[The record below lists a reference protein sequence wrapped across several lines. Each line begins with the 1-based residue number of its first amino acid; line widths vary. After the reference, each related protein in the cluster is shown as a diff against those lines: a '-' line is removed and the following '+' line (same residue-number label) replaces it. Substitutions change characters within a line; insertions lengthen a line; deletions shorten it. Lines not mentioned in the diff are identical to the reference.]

1 MTLTAAELRLR
12 RALQAFV
19 LLFAVATLIYGAGPF
34 IGPYQDFI
42 RRLPFV
48 GFSVV
53 KVFTLLLVCLYA
65 AGDPRGRRG
74 LVWVAVGG
82 HAISIAAML
91 VLLAAGHGDT
101 RVLAGGQLVPVGRLL
116 VGAIALDVVI
126 LAVLSWL
133 GWTAWQS
140 ARALGVERP
149 VPGWT
154 VPVHRP
160 TDGALRVALWMLGV
174 LFLFGAA
181 LFEAGAL
188 LPGTRDAFS
197 NLPFVT
203 NSVVKVGTL
212 ALVAFYAARDLGPRI
227 GVVGILFWAH
237 LVSVATQLLFCLG
250 AASESFMWLGN
261 RGFSVREVLIAGA
274 ALDATIAALLF
285 WLRRRAYQGRFEPT
299 FLTLRGYRTLI
310 AMAEVVV
317 HGPDEQ
323 VSPVAMARHVDRSF
337 AAMRAQR
344 RVLQQIGLLSL
355 HFHPLLYLLPPLSE
369 LGFATRL
376 EHLRVHFQMALVM
389 RLLPKKWRR
398 WVRGLIRAGQQL
410 AYVGYYNDPAV
421 DQSVGYVRFW
431 NRPRVKAQPVPD
443 PGPHP
448 LKVTLPA
455 DVDGLHWDAD
465 VCVIGTGAAGAILA
479 YRLAEQGRDVL
490 LLERGRYVEPR
501 HFSDDEVEMMGKLY
515 DEGIFQ
521 QTRDLGFTILQGSC
535 VGGTTVV
542 NNAVCFDPPARVVE
556 HWNDKWRWN
565 ASVRYDELIA
575 AAATVRHW
583 LPIQSQRDAPLNPSA
598 QEYLQGVAAL
608 RPELAVDAVD
618 ANIKGCLGCGY
629 CNIGCKWG
637 RKMSMLDTVLPW
649 AQQQFPGKVRI
660 VAECSVQRLIEGR
673 TGANGRRV
681 GIVRA
686 QLADG
691 RIVTI
696 QARTVVVAAGAIA
709 SSWILMES
717 GFGDQLPAG
726 RGLSF
731 NMGAALTAE
740 YPRRM
745 NAYDGLQI
753 SHYGIPRPE
762 RGWVFETWW
771 NPPVAQALNMPGW
784 FEQHYE
790 NMRRYPYL
798 MAAGALVGT
807 EPNANL
813 GRALTGGPDVI
824 YSPTASD
831 RRKLADALIELG
843 QVFFAGGARRVM
855 VNSLSYHEFTHPNQL
870 PELSA
875 VLQDPEEVGLGTG
888 HPMGG
893 NAISASPQRGV
904 VNPELRVHGWENLYV
919 CDASVIPSS
928 LTVNPQLTVMALAQY
943 AAPGIR

>member
-19 LLFAVATLIYGAGPF
+19 LLFAGATLIYGAGPF

-48 GFSVV
+48 AFSVT
-53 KVFTLLLVCLYA
+53 KVVTLLLVCLYA

-82 HAISIAAML
+82 HAISVGAML
-91 VLLAAGHGDT
+91 VLLAAGHGGT
-101 RVLAGGQLVPVGRLL
+101 LVLAGGQLVPIGRLL
-116 VGAIALDVVI
+116 WGAIALDVVI

-133 GWTAWQS
+133 GWTARQA
-140 ARALGVERP
+140 ARALGAERP
-149 VPGWT
+149 VPGWA
-154 VPVHRP
+154 VPEHRP
-160 TDGALRVALWMLGV
+160 TDGALRIALWILGV
-174 LFLFGAA
+174 LFVIGAA
-181 LFEAGAL
+181 IYEAGAL
-188 LPGTRDAFS
+188 LPGTRDAFT

-237 LVSVATQLLFCLG
+237 VASVATQLLFWLG
-250 AASESFMWLGN
+250 AGSESLMWLGS
-261 RGFSVREVLIAGA
+261 RAFAVRDMLLGGA
-274 ALDATIAALLF
+274 VLDATIAALLF
-285 WLRRRAYQGRFEPT
+285 WLRRRAYLGRFDPT

-310 AMAEVVV
+310 AVSEAVV
-317 HGPDEQ
+317 HGPDEK
-323 VSPVAMARHVDRSF
+323 VSPVDMARHVDRSF
-337 AAMRAQR
+337 GAMRAQR
-344 RVLQQIGLLSL
+344 RIVHQVALLAL
-355 HFHPLLYLLPPLSE
+355 HFHPLLYLQPPLSE
-369 LGFATRL
+369 MGFATRL
-376 EHLRVHFQMALVM
+376 EHLRVHFERALIM
-389 RLLPKKWRR
+389 RLLPKKLRR
-398 WVRGLIRAGQQL
+398 WVRGLIRVAQQL

-421 DQSVGYVRFW
+421 DASVGYERF
-431 NRPRVKAQPVPD
+431 NDRERTRRKPVPD

-448 LKVTLPA
+448 LKVTLAA
-455 DVDGLHWDAD
+455 DVDQLHWEAD
-465 VCVIGTGAAGAILA
+465 VCVIGSGAAGAILA
-479 YRLAEQGRDVL
+479 YRLAQQGRDVL
-490 LLERGRYVEPR
+490 VLERGRYVEPR
-501 HFSDDEVEMMGKLY
+501 HFSDDEVGQMGLLY

-556 HWNDKWRWN
+556 RWNDPWRWN
-565 ASVRYDELIA
+565 ASVRYNELIA
-575 AAATVRHW
+575 AAATVRQW
-583 LPIQSQRDAPLNPSA
+583 LPIGSQRDAPLNPSA
-598 QEYLQGVAAL
+598 REYLEGVAAL
-608 RPELAVDAVD
+608 SPVLAVDAVD
-618 ANIKGCLGCGY
+618 ANIKDCLGCGY

-649 AQQQFPGKVRI
+649 AQRDFGGKVRI

-673 TGANGRRV
+673 KGAGGRRV

-686 QLADG
+686 RLADQ
-691 RIVTI
+691 RLVTI
-696 QARTVVVAAGAIA
+696 QAKTVVVAAGTIA

-717 GFGDQLPAG
+717 GIGQGLPVG

-753 SHYGIPRPE
+753 SHYGIPNPE

-784 FEQHYE
+784 FERHFE
-790 NMRRYPYL
+790 NMRHYPYL
-798 MAAGALVGT
+798 MAAGALMGT
-807 EPNANL
+807 ESNANL

-824 YSPTASD
+824 YSPTAGD

-843 QVFFAGGARRVM
+843 KVFFAAGAKRVM
-855 VNSLSYHEFTHPNQL
+855 VNSTSYHEFTHPNQL
-870 PELSA
+870 PELTP
-875 VLQDPEEVGLGTG
+875 VLLDPEEIGLGTG

-893 NAISASPQRGV
+893 NAISASPERGV

>member
-1 MTLTAAELRLR
+1 
-12 RALQAFV
+12 
-19 LLFAVATLIYGAGPF
+19 
-34 IGPYQDFI
+34 
-42 RRLPFV
+42 
-48 GFSVV
+48 
-53 KVFTLLLVCLYA
+53 
-65 AGDPRGRRG
+65 
-74 LVWVAVGG
+74 VGG
-82 HAISIAAML
+82 HAISVAAMM
-91 VLLAAGHGDT
+91 VLLAAGRGAT
-101 RVLAGGQLVPVGRLL
+101 LVLAGGALVPVGRLL
-116 VGAIALDVVI
+116 WGAIALDLVI
-126 LAVLSWL
+126 LAVLTWL
-133 GWTAWQS
+133 GWTARAA
-140 ARALGVERP
+140 ARAAGQQRP
-149 VPGWT
+149 APGWT
-154 VPVHRP
+154 VPRHRP
-160 TDGALRVALWMLGV
+160 ADGALRVALRILGV
-174 LFLFGAA
+174 LFLAGAVIY
-181 LFEAGAL
+181 EAGAL
-188 LPGTRDAFS
+188 LPGTRDAYT

-227 GVVGILFWAH
+227 GVVGILCWAH
-237 LVSVATQLLFCLG
+237 AVSVIVQLLFWLG
-250 AASESFMWLGN
+250 ARTEQPMVMTAGGYTLIAA
-261 RGFSVREVLIAGA
+261 VRDTLLAGA
-274 ALDATIAALLF
+274 ALDAVIAALLF
-285 WLRRRAYQGRFEPT
+285 WLRRRAYRGRFDPT
-299 FLTLRGYRTLI
+299 FLSLRGYRSLI
-310 AMAEVVV
+310 ALSEVVV

-323 VSPVAMARHVDRSF
+323 VSPVTMAQHVDRYF
-337 AAMRAQR
+337 GGMRAKR
-344 RVLQQIGLLSL
+344 RIVHQVALVAL
-355 HFHPLLYLLPPLSE
+355 HFHPLLYLQPPLCE
-369 LGFATRL
+369 MGFDTRL
-376 EHLRVHFQMALVM
+376 DHLRRHFQLALVL
-389 RLLPKKWRR
+389 RLIPKTWRR
-398 WVRGLIRAGQQL
+398 WVRGLIRVGQQL

-421 DQSVGYVRFW
+421 DRSVGYVRFKDRERV
-431 NRPRVKAQPVPD
+431 RPPVPD

-448 LKVTLPA
+448 LQVTLPA
-455 DVDGLHWDAD
+455 DVADLHWDAD
-465 VCVIGTGAAGAILA
+465 AVVIGSGAAGAILA

-501 HFSDDEVEMMGKLY
+501 HFSDDEVGMMGLLY
-515 DEGIFQ
+515 DEGVFQ
-521 QTRDLGFTILQGSC
+521 QTRDLRFTILQGSC

-575 AAATVRHW
+575 AAAVVRRW
-583 LPIQSQRDAPLNPSA
+583 LPVQSQRQAPLNPSA
-598 QEYLQGVAAL
+598 REYLDGVAAHRAAL
-608 RPELAVDAVD
+608 DVDAVD
-618 ANIKGCLGCGY
+618 ANIHDCLGCGY

-637 RKMSMLDTVLPW
+637 RKLSMLDTVLPW
-649 AQQQFPGKVRI
+649 SQRQFPGKVRI

-673 TGANGRRV
+673 RGAVGRRIGV
-681 GIVRA
+681 VRA

-691 RIVTI
+691 RLVTI
-696 QARTVVVAAGAIA
+696 QARTVIVAAGAIA
-709 SSWILMES
+709 SSWILMQS
-717 GFGDQLPAG
+717 GIGQGLPVG

-740 YPRRM
+740 FPRRM

-762 RGWVFETWW
+762 RGWVVETWW

-784 FEQHYE
+784 FERHYE

-824 YSPTASD
+824 YDPAAGD

-843 QVFFAGGARRVM
+843 HTFFAAGATRVM

-870 PELSA
+870 PELTA
-875 VLQDPEEVGLGTG
+875 VLLDPEEIGLGTG
-888 HPMGG
+888 HPQGG
-893 NAISASPQRGV
+893 NAISASPGRGV